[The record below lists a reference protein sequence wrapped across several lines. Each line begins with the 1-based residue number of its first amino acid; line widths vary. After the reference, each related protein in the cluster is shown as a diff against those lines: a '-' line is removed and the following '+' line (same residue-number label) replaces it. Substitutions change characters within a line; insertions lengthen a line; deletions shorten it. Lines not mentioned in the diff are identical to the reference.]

1 MRERWPNER
10 RSVAP
15 NQRWLLRSSSVFLA
29 MTSHTLLL
37 EFAHVGALLGLGT
50 AGGTRWPAA
59 HLRLALSCGSRAYSR
74 LMPRPPRRCWRYR
87 WLWMASRSQ
96 ARGQLGCR
104 LSLRPLATP
113 LERLPR
119 VEKGMQPGHL
129 A

>member
-10 RSVAP
+10 RSAAP
-15 NQRWLLRSSSVFLA
+15 NQRWLLRSSRFFLP

-50 AGGTRWPAA
+50 ASGHAA
-59 HLRLALSCGSRAYSR
+59 AGRPSQVGALSRFMR
-74 LMPRPPRRCWRYR
+74 LISLEATKDPRIAPKASAAPTTRPCCKCQ
-87 WLWMASRSQ
+87 WLWMASRSG

-113 LERLPR
+113 LERL
-119 VEKGMQPGHL
+119 
-129 A
+129 